1 MTARS
6 TSLARFAFA
15 LAVCSLSA
23 AGPARAAGLVDQGV
37 QPAANESDPSLA
49 QRPFH
54 DSLLIWDHSA
64 TTQTLGIGADYQSRN
79 PTYEMT
85 LRLAPRYYL
94 LDEAARSLS
103 VRADVRLVREFTNSD
118 TTTERGEWDFA
129 DSELSL
135 AYAQTVAETSQNR
148 TQLLLRAPTLTFP
161 TSKASALG
169 GRILGLGAGVGLDQ
183 YLTLRGEQASVLRA
197 VVIRPRV
204 NYSYEFVDTVVA
216 TNSHID
222 RIRLDSDGRS
232 APSDQLSGAAF
243 TEHQLNLSARAD
255 LELSRVLTLVSE
267 FGMRYGYR
275 YRQRET
281 VEMCLSTGCTEVQA
295 RPDATRWGVSTLFAV
310 SLDYEI
316 NHTFE
321 LSAGYLNLSPQLGA
335 DGRRRSVFYSPEARA
350 FLALSVSLDSLYRE
364 VRGQSTDE
372 PLRNA
377 DRALSPR
384 F

>member
-1 MTARS
+1 MT
-6 TSLARFAFA
+6 TSLISFASLA
-15 LAVCSLSA
+15 LALALVAAPSSA
-23 AGPARAAGLVDQGV
+23 HGAGGLDQGV
-37 QPAANESDPSLA
+37 QPAASEAASDA
-49 QRPFH
+49 ERRPFH
-54 DSLLIWDHSA
+54 DSVLIWDHSV

-94 LDEAARSLS
+94 IDDAARSLS

-135 AYAQTVAETSQNR
+135 LDAETIAATSQNR
-148 TQLLLRAPTLTFP
+148 TQLVLRAPILTFP

-183 YLTLRGEQASVLRA
+183 YLTLRGETASVLRA
-197 VVIRPRV
+197 VLVRPRV
-204 NYSYEFVDTVVA
+204 NYSYEFVDAKVA
-216 TNSHID
+216 TNDRID

-243 TEHQLNLSARAD
+243 TQHQLNLSARAD
-255 LELSRVLTLVSE
+255 LELARSLTFVSE

-275 YRQRET
+275 YRQREA
-281 VEMCLSTGCTEVQA
+281 VEMCLSTGCAEVPGRA
-295 RPDATRWGVSTLFAV
+295 DATRWGVSTLFAV

-350 FLALSVSLDSLYRE
+350 FLALGISLDSLYRQL
-364 VRGQSTDE
+364 RGQTTDE
-372 PLRNA
+372 PLRSAN
-377 DRALSPR
+377 RALSAR